1 MESLDLPTEE
11 APRRLIVLVVEPAHE
26 VGIDYEGEF
35 ALWEVRAV
43 LDEALDKVMSAKVEQ
58 DAVERSEEGDEPE
71 EKGLE

>member
-1 MESLDLPTEE
+1 MMDGLDLAAEE

-43 LDEALDKVMSAKVEQ
+43 LEEALDKVMLAKI
-58 DAVERSEEGDEPE
+58 DSDTLAASEENDEPE
-71 EKGLE
+71 EGTV